1 MGIVFKKNYSASTA
15 YSIDNIVRYTDGKTY
30 ISLANS
36 NTGHTPGASG
46 SENYWKELAGV
57 KYNSDNPDWNENDPT
72 KSSYIQNRPIIY
84 KEFNN
89 LTFADFGNNHDDFNE
104 FTIDGTTYYPAGGDG
119 HWLPYYEEGRINYSV
134 NVKDENDNEYW
145 INVDVVESS
154 GEFIAGSIYDGE
166 NYLNITSNTSYGYT
180 CYQVNPAYKDFFDS
194 LGGSGAGIDV
204 DYETTDTQVVVT
216 MTSGSNTAT
225 ISFDLADIK
234 EY

>member
-1 MGIVFKKNYSASTA
+1 MAIVFKKNYSASTA

-57 KYNSDNPDWNENDPT
+57 KYNSDNPDWNESDPT

-119 HWLPYYEEGRINYSV
+119 HWLPYYEEGRISYSAHV
-134 NVKDENDNEYW
+134 EDENNNEYW
-145 INVDVVESS
+145 IYVDVVESS
-154 GEFIAGSIYDGE
+154 GEFIAGSIHAE
-166 NYLNITSNTSYGYT
+166 NSQDIDITSSTSYGYT

-194 LGGSGAGIDV
+194 LGGGSSIDV
-204 DYETTDTQVVVT
+204 EYTIEDSQMVIA
-216 MTSGSNTAT
+216 MTCGDNTANVT
-225 ISFDLADIK
+225 IPIVDNVA
-234 EY
+234 Y